1 MHPIRTS
8 TLAALSLAT
17 GIFLGAGLLTSRPAF
32 SYPDA
37 ESPAR
42 WDYVTTTVDANS
54 IEAKVGDL
62 SRESWEVVSV
72 TTSSQVIEDKGDGK
86 PRIVVEKYQVTSRR
100 ACAPAAPAKK

>member
-8 TLAALSLAT
+8 TLAALSLT
-17 GIFLGAGLLTSRPAF
+17 IGIILGAGLFPSRLAF

-42 WDYVTTTVDANS
+42 WEYTTTTVDANS

-62 SRESWEVVSV
+62 SREAWEVISV

-86 PRIVVEKYQVTSRR
+86 PRIVVEKYQVTSRK
-100 ACAPAAPAKK
+100 ANAPTNKK